1 MSKKEVLAYAKT
13 NIGYTEGKN
22 NSNIFAHVAGHPNHQ
37 PWCATFIVACFK
49 VGQEGKA
56 IKDSASVIE
65 IAKWA
70 IRNAAVIEAS
80 DAEPGDVLLFDF
92 SGHGYPEHVELATS
106 NYNRK
111 TKTIRTIGGNT
122 GSGRSGNQSNGD
134 GVYQKARGYS
144 TIHMAI
150 RPKWGKNENQS

>member
-1 MSKKEVLAYAKT
+1 MPKSEVIAYAKI

-22 NSNIFAHVAGHPNHQ
+22 NDNIFAKLAGHRNNQ

-49 VGQEGKA
+49 VGREAKA

-70 IRNAAVIEAS
+70 LRNGAVIEPT

-106 NYNRK
+106 HFNRK

-122 GSGRSGNQSNGD
+122 WGGGKSNQSNGD
-134 GVYQKARGYS
+134 GVYAKARGYS

-150 RPKWGKNENQS
+150 RPKWGKQ